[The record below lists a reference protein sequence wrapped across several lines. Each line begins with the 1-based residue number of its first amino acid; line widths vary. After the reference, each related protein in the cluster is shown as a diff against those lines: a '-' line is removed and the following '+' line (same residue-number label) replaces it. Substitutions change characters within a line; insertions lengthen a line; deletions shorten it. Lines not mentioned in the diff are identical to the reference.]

1 MKILKTKVK
10 SFVRGCQRHGEI
22 AGGEERER
30 DKVRE
35 KKGEMKV
42 KAFLFII
49 LIEVHDDTESEIEER
64 ERITTCSK
72 KVLTIQIK

>member
-1 MKILKTKVK
+1 M
-10 SFVRGCQRHGEI
+10 
-22 AGGEERER
+22 
-30 DKVRE
+30 RE

-64 ERITTCSK
+64 ENNHLFKESTYYSNQMNYKFCNKCR
-72 KVLTIQIK
+72 QF